1 MGAASVSRLGSIYL
15 IPSLLGESSVDT
27 SLPAAVGTTVSK
39 LKYFL
44 VEDEKSARA
53 FIKTVAPSVTIQE
66 LLLRRLNEHT
76 QPTELEELMAP
87 LQRGED
93 IGIISEAG
101 CPAIADPGSLVVAH
115 AHKLGAR
122 VYPLV
127 GPCSMVLALM
137 ASGLNGQSWR
147 FHGYLPVE
155 APQRKA
161 ALRAL
166 ERDVQSRGETQIF
179 MDTPYRNQRM
189 LEDLL
194 EHCAGDLLLC
204 IASELTTPRE
214 EIRTRSVAQWKEL
227 RATLP
232 KAPALFLLG
241 R

>member
-1 MGAASVSRLGSIYL
+1 MGTSSAASLGSIYL
-15 IPSLLGESSVDT
+15 IPSLLGDSPVDAA
-27 SLPAAVGTTVSK
+27 LPAAITTTVSK
-39 LKYFL
+39 LKHFL

-53 FIKTVAPSVTIQE
+53 FIKVVAPSVTIQG
-66 LLLRRLNEHT
+66 LSLRRLNEHT
-76 QPTELEELMAP
+76 QPAELEELMAP
-87 LQRGED
+87 LYNGED
-93 IGIISEAG
+93 IGILSEAG
-101 CPAIADPGSLVVAH
+101 CPAIADPGSLAVAH
-115 AHKLGAR
+115 AHRLGAR

-147 FHGYLPVE
+147 FHGYLPVD
-155 APQRKA
+155 ATQRKA

-194 EHCAGDLLLC
+194 EHCAGELLLC

-227 RATLP
+227 RTTLP